1 MNITAIRHERRRRP
15 MRFPL
20 QNRITAAGILKKIR
34 PTLSHFYNPL
44 KINVIQ

>member
-1 MNITAIRHERRRRP
+1 MNITAIRHERCRRP
-15 MRFPL
+15 TRFPL
-20 QNRITAAGILKKIR
+20 QNRITTAGTPKKIR